1 MSSNAMNPST
11 ASGELFEA
19 VCREH
24 RGLGGKLAHIRQVC
38 AGGIISAEEVAALL
52 FDLHDALKEH
62 FSNEEFRGFFR
73 EVTTRAPFLMQEAN
87 QLCAEHL
94 EMLHTARQLA
104 QFAIA
109 GGGSHC
115 WWHELNTRFLVLADQ
130 LQRHE
135 HDEDSLLER
144 ACPEDFGVN
153 D

>member
-1 MSSNAMNPST
+1 MSSKAVSLSAANDRVFA
-11 ASGELFEA
+11 A

-24 RGLGGKLAHIRQVC
+24 RALANKLADILQVC
-38 AGGIISAEEVAALL
+38 AGGIVSAEEIAGLL

-73 EVTTRAPFLMQEAN
+73 EVTARAPHLMPEAN
-87 QLCAEHL
+87 KLCAEHL
-94 EMLHTARQLA
+94 EMLHTARELA

-115 WWHELNTRFLVLADQ
+115 WWHELNSRFLVFANQ
-130 LQRHE
+130 LQGHE
-135 HDEDSLLER
+135 HEEDSLLEQ
-144 ACPEDFGVN
+144 ACKEDFGVN